1 MKKFFD
7 VTVSIFLLVI
17 LLPVMLVISA
27 TILFKIGRRIVFS
40 QERPGYKEKI
50 FTIYKFRTMKNITNE
65 DSNLLDDELRIT
77 SFG

>member
-27 TILFKIGRRIVFS
+27 TILFKIGSTIVFS